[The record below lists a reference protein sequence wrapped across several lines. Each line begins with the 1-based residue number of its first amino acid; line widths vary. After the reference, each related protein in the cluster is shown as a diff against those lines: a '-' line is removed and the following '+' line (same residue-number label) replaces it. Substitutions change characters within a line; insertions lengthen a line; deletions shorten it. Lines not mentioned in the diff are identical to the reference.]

1 EMTLGIIP
9 GFAGTQR
16 LPHYVGS
23 AKAYEM
29 ILTGE
34 PITGQEAYTLGL
46 ANQVVNEQNVVQA
59 AMTLAEKIAAKSR
72 PGINQVMRLIPYAK
86 TEQFSQGVQ
95 REAEAFSNI
104 FGLEDAKEGIEAFIE
119 KRTPHFKDKQHE
131 GGLSMNI
138 YVLLKRTFD
147 TEEKITVSD
156 GQIED
161 DGAEFII
168 NPYDEYA
175 VEEAIKQ
182 RDEHGGEVTVVTVGD
197 EDSEKQLR
205 TALAM
210 GADKAVLINT
220 EDDLDD
226 GDQYTTTKMLEAFFA
241 DKEYD
246 LILAGNVAIDEA
258 SGQVGPRLAECLGIS
273 CITTITSLEID
284 GDTARID
291 KDVEGDV
298 EKIETQLPAL
308 FTCQQGLNEPRYPS
322 LPGIMKAK
330 KKPLEEL
337 EIDDLDLDEDDV
349 EAKTKTIDVFLPPE

>member
-1 EMTLGIIP
+1 
-9 GFAGTQR
+9 
-16 LPHYVGS
+16 
-23 AKAYEM
+23 
-29 ILTGE
+29 
-34 PITGQEAYTLGL
+34 
-46 ANQVVNEQNVVQA
+46 
-59 AMTLAEKIAAKSR
+59 
-72 PGINQVMRLIPYAK
+72 
-86 TEQFSQGVQ
+86 
-95 REAEAFSNI
+95 
-104 FGLEDAKEGIEAFIE
+104 
-119 KRTPHFKDKQHE
+119 
-131 GGLSMNI
+131 MNI
-138 YVLLKRTFD
+138 YVLLKKTFD
-147 TEEKITVSD
+147 TEEKIAVTN

-220 EDDLDD
+220 EDDLED
-226 GDQYTTTKMLEAFFA
+226 GDQFTTAKILEAYFE
-241 DKEYD
+241 DKDVD

-258 SGQVGPRLAECLGIS
+258 SGQVGPRLAELLEIPCV
-273 CITTITSLEID
+273 TTITSLTID
-284 GDTARID
+284 GNKASID

-298 EKIETQLPAL
+298 EKIETSLPVL
-308 FTCQQGLNEPRYPS
+308 VTCQQGLNDPRYPS

-337 EIDDLDLDEDDV
+337 EIDDLDLDED
-349 EAKTKTIDVFLPPE
+349 ELEPKTKTIDVFLPPEKKAGRILEGEIEDQVKELVSLLKDEAKVL